1 MIDAE
6 PPDIVVLDYRSPHL
20 EGMEVLHR
28 IKAARPEIEVILRA
42 AHLVGMSR
50 ETLRCRIEKYE
61 LRAPSTGTD
70 C

>member
-1 MIDAE
+1 MIDTE
-6 PPDIVVLDYRSPHL
+6 PPEIVLLDYRLPRL
-20 EGMEVLHR
+20 DGLEVLRR
-28 IKAARPEIEVILRA
+28 IKAARSEIEVILRA

-50 ETLRCRIEKYE
+50 ETLRGRIEKYD